1 MFNPFSRKQPKLDP
15 RKDYEALGKQVM
27 ALYDAINPDR
37 KGLYRTAFLKGV
49 LTGLGSVVGATI
61 VIALIA
67 GILSLV
73 GHIPFVGPITDNV
86 RGTLE
91 HKQ

>member
-1 MFNPFSRKQPKLDP
+1 MFNPFSRKQPKPDK
-15 RKDYEALGKQVM
+15 RKDYETLGKQVM

-61 VIALIA
+61 VVALLLW
-67 GILSLV
+67 ILTLAHHV
-73 GHIPFVGPITDNV
+73 PFVRDITDNA
-86 RGTLE
+86 RSTLQQ
-91 HKQ
+91 KR